1 MRLLYNPAPLRLG
14 QEGESE
20 DDAEVGG
27 EKKRETKSKID
38 SFL

>member
-14 QEGESE
+14 QERESE
-20 DDAEVGG
+20 DDAEVDG
-27 EKKRETKSKID
+27 ETERETKSKID